1 MSKNEI
7 TTKENIGGIKIENQ
21 LPLIMQNVK
30 GNHEGNRF
38 DSNIKSKRLGISKIN
53 AKGDILQPH
62 VT

>member
-1 MSKNEI
+1 
-7 TTKENIGGIKIENQ
+7 
-21 LPLIMQNVK
+21 MQNVK
-30 GNHEGNRF
+30 RNHEGNRF